1 MSVGVAITTTPGRAH
16 FLEQALAAWGN
27 VKGVD
32 LLHVNVDHDRQGVAA
47 SKNACLA
54 ALMDWRGPS
63 GEKVD
68 HLFLLDDDTWPAV
81 ADPLTPYID
90 DELPHLMFCWGRSRR
105 LADNGTHTTWRHPR
119 GVMLYVEREV
129 VEDVG
134 GMRTEFGRGGSEH
147 VEWSRRIHQ
156 AGWTPSPYTDLTISP
171 TLWHAEDMG
180 RPGESSNDLAARRRA
195 HSSLGGYEPWQVR
208 AALMDKYDGDTEFVE
223 YRA

>member
-54 ALMDWRGPS
+54 ALMDAS
-63 GEKVD
+63 VD
-68 HLFLLDDDTWPAV
+68 HLFLLDDDCWPKV
-81 ADPLTPYID
+81 HNPLAPYID

-119 GVMLYVEREV
+119 GVMLYVERQV
-129 VEDVG
+129 VEHVG

-156 AGWTPSPYTDLTISP
+156 AGHTPTPYTDLSNSVA
-171 TLWHAEDMG
+171 LWHAEDMG
-180 RPGESSNDLAARRRA
+180 RPGESSTETTARRRA
-195 HSSLGGYEPWQVR
+195 HTSIGGYEPWPMR

-223 YRA
+223 YRT